1 MPHTSKANLIKLP
14 PPQAGKL
21 THFSIELIF
30 EDALHEVRSK
40 SGNPKA
46 AIKVFLECKPEAG
59 DWEKVYSGLSKTFIH
74 TGLQPSK
81 PYNYRLKVDTSA
93 VKSDWSAVTTI
104 KTLAAP
110 YTGDDLHQAIRRG
123 NVEKVKEILASGD
136 VQPDVQDEKDFS
148 ALVAAG
154 LQEKFEIMDLLLK
167 HGADVN
173 RKDASG
179 KTPLIHASSRDLLE
193 TVKWLCEHGADV
205 KMLDKSGMAAIH
217 HAVDGGFVK
226 VVEWMLDNSD
236 KYGFDIEQIETTSG
250 MTPLNRCANM
260 TPDAK
265 AYELAASL
273 QLRGANMSSKAY
285 NNFTPLLNAIIRR
298 KPKLVEFFLARGA
311 DIYEKNENG
320 QTPYEIAQSVGNA
333 VIAKSKIQ
341 VSQALKVNTS
351 FNNSIIHIISTK
363 FQASQAL

>member
-1 MPHTSKANLIKLP
+1 MATVGTSEANLVKLP
-14 PPQAGKL
+14 PPQTGKL
-21 THFSIELIF
+21 SHFSIELIF
-30 EDALHEVRSK
+30 EDVLNEARSK
-40 SGNPKA
+40 CGNPKA
-46 AIKVFLECKPEAG
+46 ALKVFLECKSENG
-59 DWEKVYSGLSKTFIH
+59 EWEKVYSGLSKSFIH
-74 TGLQPSK
+74 TGLQSNK
-81 PYNYRLKVDTSA
+81 SYSYRVKVDSSSI
-93 VKSDWSAVTTI
+93 KSDWSAITTI

-110 YTGDDLHQAIRRG
+110 FTGDDLHQAIRRG
-123 NVEKVKEILASGD
+123 NIEKVKEILASGD
-136 VQPDVQDEKDFS
+136 VHPDVQDEKDFS
-148 ALVAAG
+148 ALVVAG
-154 LQEKFEIMDLLLK
+154 LQEKFDIMELLVQ

-193 TVKWLCEHGADV
+193 TVKWLCAHGAEA

-250 MTPLNRCANM
+250 MTPLNRCSNM

-333 VIAKSKIQ
+333 QILRAFEDKIQ
-341 VSQALKVNTS
+341 QLSLLPKPKRKATPNQEVEVS
-351 FNNSIIHIISTK
+351 
-363 FQASQAL
+363 

>member
-1 MPHTSKANLIKLP
+1 MPGTTKATHVTHLP
-14 PPQAGKL
+14 PPQGGKL
-21 THFSIELIF
+21 THFSIELVF
-30 EDALHEVRSK
+30 DDALHEVRSK
-40 SGNPKA
+40 LTNPKS
-46 AIKVFLECKPEAG
+46 AIKVQLECKTETA
-59 DWEKVYSGLSKTFIH
+59 DWEKIYTGLSKSYIH
-74 TGLQPSK
+74 TGLLPSK
-81 PYNYRLKVDTSA
+81 QYSYRVKVDSPSI
-93 VKSDWSAVTTI
+93 KSDWSAIATI
-104 KTLAAP
+104 KTVAAP

-123 NVEKVKEILASGD
+123 NLEKVKEILQSGD
-136 VQPDVQDEKDFS
+136 VHPDAQDEKDFS
-148 ALVAAG
+148 ALVVAG
-154 LQEKFEIMDLLLK
+154 LQEKFEIMETLLE

-179 KTPLIHASSRDLLE
+179 KTPLIHAASRDLLQ
-193 TVKWLCEHGADV
+193 TIKWLCEHGADA

-226 VVEWMLDNSD
+226 VVEWMLDNSE
-236 KYGFDIEQIETTSG
+236 KYGFDIEQIETTGG

-320 QTPYEIAQSVGNA
+320 QTPYEIAQSVGNTQILRA
-333 VIAKSKIQ
+333 FEEKIQQMNLLPKSKRKVTPNQ
-341 VSQALKVNTS
+341 EVEVS
-351 FNNSIIHIISTK
+351 
-363 FQASQAL
+363 